1 VTLTTPESGAQLHS
15 TADLVCVAWLRTV
28 PGLTADVV
36 ATQLPADEN
45 KWAANGAVTVP
56 LRVGGTPHSTI
67 ALKRPVV
74 QVDCWGTVP
83 GSDKIPW
90 GIADQLCEQI
100 RMGCLDRTAFNR
112 PLAITAG
119 GLTYPGARVLSAKM
133 LTEPRRIWGDQ
144 GEYGG
149 FTFNVALQFISAGE
163 EIP

>member
-1 VTLTTPESGAQLHS
+1 MSLTTTTTTAQLHA
-15 TADLVCVAWLRTV
+15 TTDLVAVEFLRTM

-36 ATQLPADEN
+36 ATQLPADES
-45 KWAANGAVTVP
+45 KWAANGAVVVP

-74 QVDCWGTVP
+74 QVDCWATVP

-90 GIADQLCEQI
+90 NIADQLCEQI
-100 RMGCLDRTAFNR
+100 RFGCLDRTTFNR

-119 GLTYPGARVLSAKM
+119 KLTYPGARVLSAKM
-133 LTEPRRIWGDQ
+133 LTEPRKIWSDA

-149 FTFNVALQFISAGE
+149 YSFNLGLQFISAGE
-163 EIP
+163 EVP